1 MSNMAEK
8 LMAVSAKTGE
18 IDENSS
24 SKVEV
29 AESTLNWV
37 RS

>member
-1 MSNMAEK
+1 MSNMAGK
-8 LMAVSAKTGE
+8 LMAISAKTGE
-18 IDENSS
+18 IDNSS

-29 AESTLNWV
+29 AESTLNWI